1 MNQVSSVSVV
11 VSWREDD
18 SDNEAGNRTATCC
31 SCSKE
36 FEFVVEQDED
46 GFFSTPSAMLIMRE
60 GNMVPICHDC
70 WDGGV

>member
-1 MNQVSSVSVV
+1 MKLTNIS
-11 VSWREDD
+11 EN
-18 SDNEAGNRTATCC
+18 DNEAGNRTATCC
-31 SCSKE
+31 SCNKE

-46 GFFSTPSAMLIMRE
+46 GFFSTPSARLIMRE